1 MINYLLTLAL
11 FASATST
18 QPTILSGF
26 VKPIQNVS
34 EDSITYDELYDEALF
49 NCPYSKAGPKKQKI
63 IETLIEVEKAH
74 NLPESLRGMLLAAA
88 CHESGFNPNAKG
100 DRQFSKTKNT
110 PMAIGL
116 FQMWPW
122 WERHYKVDRKSP
134 KQSAE
139 VYLQHVKSKINKVR
153 SQCKHRTETRTWLS
167 AWATAIRSPKEGGR
181 CGERPKFY
189 RVLKRWHKNIKNNR
203 EVDSSCDEQDTCGC

>member
-74 NLPESLRGMLLAAA
+74 NLPESLR
-88 CHESGFNPNAKG
+88 
-100 DRQFSKTKNT
+100 
-110 PMAIGL
+110 
-116 FQMWPW
+116 
-122 WERHYKVDRKSP
+122 VDRKSP
-134 KQSAE
+134 KQSTE
-139 VYLQHVKSKINKVR
+139 GYLQHVKSKINKVR